1 MIWWRGSTINERY
14 RRLRSISSRCCL
26 NVRLKRSSY
35 RSWGWRIPSWAHIA
49 LKIGIPILRST
60 SLIEKNMTNSCRNWT
75 QQLDKTSRS
84 RMLMTHKINQTW
96 IHFRRGCFIYKPTK
110 KAIRFWTR
118 SKWTNKS
125 LEWRHQLSNTSKNR
139 RFWINVTAKGFQ
151 AVSFR
156 QAMRKDYESMQK
168 NNAFQLIYERLCKD
182 WDQPQSTQS
191 LIWPIWI

>member
-1 MIWWRGSTINERY
+1 MIWWRGFTINERY

-26 NVRLKRSSY
+26 NVRLKRNSY
-35 RSWGWRIPSWAHIA
+35 RSWGWRTPSWAHIA

-75 QQLDKTSRS
+75 QQLDR
-84 RMLMTHKINQTW
+84 INQTW
-96 IHFRRGCFIYKPTK
+96 IHFRRGCFIYKITI

-125 LEWRHQLSNTSKNR
+125 LEWRHQLSNTSKSR

-156 QAMRKDYESMQK
+156 QAMRKDYESMEK
-168 NNAFQLIYERLCKD
+168 NNAFQLIYELLCKD
-182 WDQPQSTQS
+182 WDQPQSI
-191 LIWPIWI
+191 LIWPIWT